1 MLYSAVFHGTYV
13 YDVDFMYRKRET
25 CIIPTICLCSRFCVH
40 ERGKLYHTYSMFMI
54 YIFCIRKRGTVS
66 YLHCV
71 YVVEFVF
78 QKEGNCVVS
87 TVCLWSRFNNRK
99 WENCIIP
106 TICLCSGFC
115 VSERGNCAIPTICLC
130 YRCCVSER
138 RKLYH
143 TYHMF
148 MF

>member
-1 MLYSAVFHGTYV
+1 MVPIICLCSRFRVSERGSYIQYV

-40 ERGKLYHTYSMFMI
+40 EREELYHSYSLFMI

-71 YVVEFVF
+71 YVVEFVL
-78 QKEGNCVVS
+78 QKEGNCV
-87 TVCLWSRFNNRK
+87 
-99 WENCIIP
+99 IP

-115 VSERGNCAIPTICLC
+115 VSERGNCVIPTICLC

-138 RKLYH
+138 GKLYH
-143 TYHMF
+143 TYNMF